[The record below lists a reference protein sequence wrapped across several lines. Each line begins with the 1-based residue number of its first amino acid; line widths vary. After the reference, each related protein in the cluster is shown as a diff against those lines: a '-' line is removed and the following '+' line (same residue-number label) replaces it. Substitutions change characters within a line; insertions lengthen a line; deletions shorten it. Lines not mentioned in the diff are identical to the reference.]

1 MVLIDLGFL
10 FVWTI
15 KDPLKKFT
23 QKLAD
28 EIGESDEII
37 YEPEIHI
44 CKCKHEIV
52 WIGVCFGIKG
62 ISLILGLYLSYET
75 RNSKIELMNDSRY
88 AALSIYNIVVLSLIT
103 APVVIIIQ
111 NQLDA
116 VYCFSGFSINLCSLL
131 TYALMFVPKVEF

>member
-1 MVLIDLGFL
+1 MVLLDLIFL
-10 FVWTI
+10 FVWI
-15 KDPLKKFT
+15 FKDPLQKYTKK
-23 QKLAD
+23 LGD
-28 EIGESDEII
+28 EMGESDEII

-44 CKCKHEIV
+44 CKCKHEII
-52 WIGVCFGIKG
+52 WIGICFSVKG

-75 RNSKIELMNDSRY
+75 RNSKIEIMNDSKY

-116 VYCFSGFSINLCSLL
+116 VFCFLAFSINLCSLL
-131 TYALMFVPKVEF
+131 TYALMFVPKVKF